1 MTPVSSA
8 APSRWRAEDGN
19 TLVLMPVAF
28 LVLLALAAIAVDSAA
43 VYLGQRRVADLAA
56 GLANDAVAAIDQ
68 RSFYEQE
75 VVRVDGAGADRRRA
89 RIHATLSE
97 DPAFSDVR
105 CDLAHAGEQASA
117 TCEAHV
123 RPIFGRALRRDQG
136 YLVRATETARAQL
149 VSPGGG

>member
-1 MTPVSSA
+1 MTPRSSA
-8 APSRWRAEDGN
+8 APSRWRDEDGN

-68 RSFYEQE
+68 RSFYEEE
-75 VVRVDGAGADRRRA
+75 VVRVDGAGADRRRE
-89 RIHATLSE
+89 RILATLSE
-97 DPAFSDVR
+97 DPALRDVR
-105 CDLAHAGEQASA
+105 CALAPAGAQVSA

>member
-1 MTPVSSA
+1 MTSGSIAVSS
-8 APSRWRAEDGN
+8 SWRAEDGN

-56 GLANDAVAAIDQ
+56 GLANDAVAALDQ
-68 RSFYEQE
+68 RSFYEGE
-75 VVRVDGAGADRRRA
+75 VVRVDRDGAVGRQA
-89 RIHATLSE
+89 RIFASLSE
-97 DPAFSDVR
+97 DPAFRNVR
-105 CDLAHAGEQASA
+105 CDLAPAGDQASA

-123 RPIFGRALRRDQG
+123 QPIFGRALRRDQG

-149 VSPGGG
+149 VPPGGG

>member
-1 MTPVSSA
+1 VA
-8 APSRWRAEDGN
+8 SRWQTDDGN

-56 GLANDAVAAIDQ
+56 GLATDAVAAIDV
-68 RSFYEQE
+68 RSFYEGE
-75 VVRVDGAGADRRRA
+75 VVRVDHDGAARRRA
-89 RIHATLSE
+89 QLLSTLTE
-97 DPAFSDVR
+97 DPAFHDVR
-105 CDLAHAGEQASA
+105 CDLASAGDRVSA

-136 YLVRATETARAQL
+136 YLVRATETARAEL
-149 VSPGGG
+149 VVPGGG

>member
-1 MTPVSSA
+1 MIPSNSA
-8 APSRWRAEDGN
+8 ATSRWRAEEGN
-19 TLVLMPVAF
+19 TLILMPVAF

-56 GLANDAVAAIDQ
+56 GLASDAAAALDQ
-68 RSFYEQE
+68 RSFYEEE
-75 VVRVDGAGADRRRA
+75 VVRVDHGGADRRRA
-89 RIHATLSE
+89 QLFASLSE
-97 DPAFSDVR
+97 DPAFRNVR
-105 CDLAHAGEQASA
+105 CDLAPAGDQATA

-149 VSPGGG
+149 VFPGGG